1 METLNEVKNGKAGH
15 EHRPVHT
22 VLQGTFTV
30 PTGSDLE
37 QLH

>member
-1 METLNEVKNGKAGH
+1 MEKLNEVKNGKAGH

-22 VLQGTFTV
+22 VLQDTV
-30 PTGSDLE
+30 PTGSDQE